1 MIEERLMK
9 NNFIQRRA
17 LKLAK
22 QKVTSKTMNK
32 LKAVSKGGTK
42 ITNML
47 DLKIACIEMNE
58 AIRRT
63 QSSLRG
69 KQDRVWRANI

>member
-1 MIEERLMK
+1 MDNLMK
-9 NNFIQRRA
+9 NNFIQKRA

-32 LKAVSKGGTK
+32 LKPVSKGGTK
-42 ITNML
+42 LTNML
-47 DLKIACIEMNE
+47 DLKIATIEMSE
-58 AIRRT
+58 AIRKT
-63 QSSLRG
+63 QLSVRG

>member
-1 MIEERLMK
+1 MDNLMK
-9 NNFIQRRA
+9 NNFIQKRA

-32 LKAVSKGGTK
+32 LKPVSKGGTK
-42 ITNML
+42 LTNML
-47 DLKIACIEMNE
+47 DLKIATIEMSE
-58 AIRRT
+58 TIRRT